1 MALQLQRNPPKN
13 CWFIFTEVV
22 VIGYLEYEKRK
33 KEKQKQIMNKKLI
46 QYLQNLIWECN
57 A

>member
-1 MALQLQRNPPKN
+1 M
-13 CWFIFTEVV
+13 
-22 VIGYLEYEKRK
+22 KRK